1 MTGEASEEVRAPP
14 CSDEVW
20 GSMTPSALHDFFL
33 ACASVAGALIGLLFV
48 AISVAHERLTAE
60 DADQAHR
67 VRASAALTAFS
78 NALVIS
84 LFALVPDVGIG
95 WTAVVVSLLGLSFAA
110 ASLLSLRRERQ
121 GRAGGA
127 QDALFLAGLVIT
139 FVLQL
144 FFGLRLAAHD
154 HDPGA
159 ARGIAILVI
168 VCFLIGIARSWE
180 LIGGPSI
187 GLAGELTALVRAR
200 KRTDQP

>member
-1 MTGEASEEVRAPP
+1 
-14 CSDEVW
+14 
-20 GSMTPSALHDFFL
+20 MTPPNLHDFFL
-33 ACASVAGALIGLLFV
+33 AGASVAGALIGLLFV

-84 LFALVPDVGIG
+84 LFALVPGVGIG

-110 ASLLSLRRERQ
+110 GSLLSLRRERRGQ
-121 GRAGGA
+121 AGRPR
-127 QDALFLAGLVIT
+127 DAVFLAGLVIS

-144 FFGLRLAAHD
+144 IFGLRLAVHD

-187 GLAGELTALVRAR
+187 GLAGELSALLRGR
-200 KRTDQP
+200 SGTDQR